1 MPEIIL
7 ASTSPYRRMLVER
20 FGITFRCESPG
31 VDEDPWKDRGL
42 TPEQLVDQLSEA
54 KAATIAARFPDAV
67 VIGSDQVVALD
78 SEILGKPG
86 TRASAAAQLRHLSGT
101 THRLVTGIVVLT
113 SRGVIAR
120 HIDTTTLRMR
130 ELSDQEI
137 DRYLNIDES
146 WDCAGSY
153 KLESLGISL
162 FTSVESQD
170 PTAMIGLPMIAL
182 AMALRTAG
190 MAVP

>member
-1 MPEIIL
+1 MPDVIL

-20 FGITFRCESPG
+20 LGIPFRCESPG
-31 VDEDPWKDRGL
+31 VDEDAWKNRRL

-54 KAATIAARFPDAV
+54 KAAAIAARFPDCV

-86 TRASAAAQLRHLSGT
+86 TRDGAAQQLRHLSGT
-101 THRLVTGIVVLT
+101 THRLVTGIVVLS
-113 SRGVIAR
+113 SRSVIAR
-120 HIDTTTLRMR
+120 HIDTTTLTMR

-137 DRYLNIDES
+137 DRYLNVDES

-182 AMALRTAG
+182 AAALRTAG
-190 MAVP
+190 IAVP